1 MCAIGTSNIWLLE
14 KKKGMVGDMK
24 LLAIDSSGLV
34 ASVALIE
41 EEQMI
46 ALYSVNYKK
55 THSQTLMP
63 MLNEICQAVD
73 LDLNTID
80 AIAISKGPGSFT
92 GLRIGSATVKG
103 LALALQKPVVEVL
116 TVDGLA
122 YSLFGNTKIICPIM
136 DARREQ
142 VYTGL
147 YTFSDEDGS
156 SKFNILK
163 EQTATGILDIISEIN
178 KIGKPV
184 IFLGDAVVVYQQII
198 MDAIQV
204 PFEFAPSF
212 CNRQNAGAIGALGMQ
227 YFKQGKVVL
236 AKDHEPE
243 YLRLSQ
249 AERERKEKEN
259 ELAKVK

>member
-1 MCAIGTSNIWLLE
+1 MKAELINVL
-14 KKKGMVGDMK
+14 KKGTVNDMK
-24 LLAIDSSGLV
+24 VLAIDSSGLV
-34 ASVALIE
+34 ASVALVE
-41 EEQMI
+41 DEQMI
-46 ALYSVNYKK
+46 ALYSINYKK

-63 MLNEICQAVD
+63 MIKEICQTVD
-73 LDLNTID
+73 LDLNSVD

-103 LALALQKPVVEVL
+103 LALALKKPIVEVL

-122 YSLFGNTKIICPIM
+122 YSLYGNAKIICPIM

-147 YTFSDEDGS
+147 YTFLNEDGR
-156 SKFNILK
+156 SKFTILK
-163 EQTATGILDIISEIN
+163 EQTATGILDIVSEIN
-178 KIGKPV
+178 EIGKPV
-184 IFLGDAVVVYQQII
+184 IFLGDAVGVYQKTIT
-198 MDAIQV
+198 DAIQV

-212 CNRQNAGAIGALGMQ
+212 CNRQNAGAIGALGIM
-227 YFKQGKVVL
+227 YFKEGKIVL

-249 AERERKEKEN
+249 AERERKEKEIERENGSLN
-259 ELAKVK
+259 E